1 MEFEVG
7 EKVFLKVVTVKGVL
21 KFRKKKVKLKNQFIG
36 PVEILEKVGNVSSS
50 IAT

>member
-21 KFRKKKVKLKNQFIG
+21 KFRKKKSK
-36 PVEILEKVGNVSSS
+36 VEKS
-50 IAT
+50 IYRSCRNLRKSWKCIV